1 MVLGEI
7 CPAKTS
13 GVFFRDQGNCPI
25 RFPDF
30 VNHYLLKLSGSVK
43 TFGTNTLKQEYEVE
57 PPP

>member
-30 VNHYLLKLSGSVK
+30 VNHYLLKLSGSVE
-43 TFGTNTLKQEYEVE
+43 TFGTNTLEQE
-57 PPP
+57 